1 VPPDLAGQLAGLTV
15 PNDPTA
21 AINAARRAAGGPL
34 GPLGKADGPP
44 YQIGADGLGQNFA
57 GGKIF
62 YTPATGAQVISGQV
76 LAKYESVGGP
86 EGDLGFPTTGEVD
99 GGLATESKMT
109 SFAADDKPVIFWTPD
124 YGAVIVRGAMNAAWQ
139 KLDGAKGPLGAPVA
153 DQTEDGNVVTQRFSG
168 GVVSWDRAK
177 NSFTTE
183 PSNLASDLS
192 GLQVPGQQAPKAPEQ
207 AQAPKSDDNS
217 WLERRG
223 WWLLA
228 IVPIL
233 VVVGVVVF
241 ATQRRRGDDGDHPG
255 FGDGFGRDEMPV
267 PATVGSPGDDSDD
280 YSPAMFGDRYARE
293 GLGSVPPHT
302 ADTDAPQPSV
312 WGAPQRTEAPSAE
325 REHETTGDNPAQSP
339 VEDLDEN
346 TDDVDTA
353 PTRVPTVADRD
364 PLTDTGRHARIELD
378 EPEPGRTAFRL
389 PLDDPDEA
397 PEGYLV
403 KADTKTGRYFAPGS
417 PSYDSTRAEIWFSSE
432 EFARTNGFV
441 PGDQPG

>member
-1 VPPDLAGQLAGLTV
+1 
-15 PNDPTA
+15 
-21 AINAARRAAGGPL
+21 
-34 GPLGKADGPP
+34 
-44 YQIGADGLGQNFA
+44 
-57 GGKIF
+57 
-62 YTPATGAQVISGQV
+62 
-76 LAKYESVGGP
+76 
-86 EGDLGFPTTGEVD
+86 
-99 GGLATESKMT
+99 
-109 SFAADDKPVIFWTPD
+109 
-124 YGAVIVRGAMNAAWQ
+124 
-139 KLDGAKGPLGAPVA
+139 
-153 DQTEDGNVVTQRFSG
+153 
-168 GVVSWDRAK
+168 
-177 NSFTTE
+177 
-183 PSNLASDLS
+183 
-192 GLQVPGQQAPKAPEQ
+192 
-207 AQAPKSDDNS
+207 
-217 WLERRG
+217 
-223 WWLLA
+223 
-228 IVPIL
+228 
-233 VVVGVVVF
+233 
-241 ATQRRRGDDGDHPG
+241 
-255 FGDGFGRDEMPV
+255 
-267 PATVGSPGDDSDD
+267 
-280 YSPAMFGDRYARE
+280 MFGDRYARE
-293 GLGSVPPHT
+293 GWGSVPPQT